1 MLKGKNVNIRPLSR
15 DDLGWFTNWNN
26 GPDYKGPFEPHEFLS
41 RDQIE
46 KWFKSD
52 KNAEWWVIED
62 KKGKLSEIE
71 GILGNLQKDL
81 SKHNDAMEQFSK
93 KALKL
98 DFQTFVNKELELELE
113 NLESLQLLDKELEK
127 FADEIESDAHLCK
140 KALEFF
146 EELESEEESKTKG
159 KVASEESTEEE
170 ATEAFAIA
178 RTEHNTQG
186 ISVNYEGLELKRY
199 KR

>member
-62 KKGKLSEIE
+62 KKGKPMGQLVT
-71 GILGNLQKDL
+71 GPQGDYYWLGYILHPDFRGFGYTTESVKLLVDHLFYTKD
-81 SKHNDAMEQFSK
+81 
-93 KALKL
+93 
-98 DFQTFVNKELELELE
+98 
-113 NLESLQLLDKELEK
+113 
-127 FADEIESDAHLCK
+127 I
-140 KALEFF
+140 
-146 EELESEEESKTKG
+146 
-159 KVASEESTEEE
+159 
-170 ATEAFAIA
+170 I
-178 RTEHNTQG
+178 R
-186 ISVNYEGLELKRY
+186 I
-199 KR
+199 